1 MNLFQIKYEESDS
14 NGSATKVTV
23 HFHLDSATW
32 LSDQVKQILK
42 VKLEPELTKDG
53 FLVAKS
59 GKGTCIKYVI
69 EIFFFSDP

>member
-1 MNLFQIKYEESDS
+1 MFQIKYEVSDS

-23 HFHLDSATW
+23 QFHLDSVTW

-53 FLVAKS
+53 FLLAKS
-59 GKGTCIKYVI
+59 GKGTSINYVI
-69 EIFFFSDP
+69 EIS